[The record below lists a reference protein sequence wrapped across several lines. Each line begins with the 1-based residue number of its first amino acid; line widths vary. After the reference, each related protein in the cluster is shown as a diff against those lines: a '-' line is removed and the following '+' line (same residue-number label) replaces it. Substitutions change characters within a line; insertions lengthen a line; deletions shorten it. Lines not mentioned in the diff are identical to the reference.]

1 MRTTGIYVIVLPLL
15 FLLFAVAPA
24 AMAQLVGLPQYGV
37 LLSGTPDNPVVLNQ
51 SQHRILAFA
60 LRQRSGDQ
68 GLTTI
73 SNQVG
78 LSQLTRGNAGPSGPG
93 IPPGGTSLLLP
104 QVAAPAVRTANGQ
117 RTGIGLTEVTLDSEL
132 FDDGLFVG
140 PDLSHAY
147 ESITARIT
155 AEVSVDSILL
165 SAKTGGELATAW
177 EQIKQIAETP
187 LVPST
192 PALGTITESRLV
204 PDPNSPRQ
212 SAMQLL
218 SVRERLGEKAAVAQA
233 AASLAYPKL
242 HKE

>member
-78 LSQLTRGNAGPSGPG
+78 LSQWTRGNAGPSGPG

-104 QVAAPAVRTANGQ
+104 QVAAPAV
-117 RTGIGLTEVTLDSEL
+117 
-132 FDDGLFVG
+132 
-140 PDLSHAY
+140 
-147 ESITARIT
+147 
-155 AEVSVDSILL
+155 
-165 SAKTGGELATAW
+165 
-177 EQIKQIAETP
+177 
-187 LVPST
+187 
-192 PALGTITESRLV
+192 
-204 PDPNSPRQ
+204 
-212 SAMQLL
+212 
-218 SVRERLGEKAAVAQA
+218 
-233 AASLAYPKL
+233 
-242 HKE
+242 

>member
-1 MRTTGIYVIVLPLL
+1 MRTTGIYVSVLPLL
-15 FLLFAVAPA
+15 LLLFAVAPA
-24 AMAQLVGLPQYGV
+24 AMAQLVGLPEYGV
-37 LLSGTPDNPVVLNQ
+37 LLSGTRDNPVVLNQ

-60 LRQRSGDQ
+60 LRQRSGDK
-68 GLTTI
+68 GLATI

-93 IPPGGTSLLLP
+93 IPPGGTSLSLP
-104 QVAAPAVRTANGQ
+104 QVAAPQVRTAPGQ
-117 RTGIGLTEVTLDSEL
+117 RTDIAEVTLDSVL

-187 LVPST
+187 LVPPT
-192 PALGTITESRLV
+192 PAPGTIPESRLV

-233 AASLAYPKL
+233 AASLAYPKI